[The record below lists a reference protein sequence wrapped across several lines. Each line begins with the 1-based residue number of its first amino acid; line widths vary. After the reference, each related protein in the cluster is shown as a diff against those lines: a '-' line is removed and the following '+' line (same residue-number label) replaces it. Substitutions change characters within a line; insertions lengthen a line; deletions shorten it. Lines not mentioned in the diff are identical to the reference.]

1 MTDFMPEPEF
11 VDVSDRVWVA
21 IGKYLPHKD
30 GKAHVGFTRYGLNP
44 ERAKEE
50 IYDALKKAKKASG
63 KKHLDPLMKRGFQD
77 RFVNS
82 AVHDFQGGVT
92 LVRGKRGRAYG
103 KAYVVR
109 GLFASK
115 LGWMRRK
122 VVYRFDLPKL
132 RGKLRKKLKRKRKIR
147 G

>member
-11 VDVSDRVWVA
+11 VEVSDRIWGA

-30 GKAHVGFTRYGLNP
+30 GKPHVGYTRYGLNP

-63 KKHLDPLMKRGFQD
+63 KRHLDPLMKRGFQD

-82 AVHDFQGGVT
+82 AIHDLTGGVT
-92 LVRGKRGRAYG
+92 LVKGKRGRAYG

-122 VVYRFDLPKL
+122 IVYRFDLPKL
-132 RGKLRKKLKRKRKIR
+132 RGKLRRRMRRRQRIKR
-147 G
+147 

>member
-1 MTDFMPEPEF
+1 MVDFMPEPEF
-11 VDVSDRVWVA
+11 IDTSDRIWP
-21 IGKYLPHKD
+21 IITPYLPHRD
-30 GKAHVGFTRYGLNP
+30 GKTYVGSTKYGINP
-44 ERAKEE
+44 EKAKEE

-63 KKHLDPLMKRGFQD
+63 TRHLDPLMKRGFQD
-77 RFVNS
+77 RLVNS
-82 AVHDFQGGVT
+82 AVHDLMGGVT
-92 LVRGKRGRAYG
+92 LVRGKRGRSYG

-109 GLFASK
+109 GHVASK

-132 RGKLRKKLKRKRKIR
+132 RGKLRKRLRRRRRIR